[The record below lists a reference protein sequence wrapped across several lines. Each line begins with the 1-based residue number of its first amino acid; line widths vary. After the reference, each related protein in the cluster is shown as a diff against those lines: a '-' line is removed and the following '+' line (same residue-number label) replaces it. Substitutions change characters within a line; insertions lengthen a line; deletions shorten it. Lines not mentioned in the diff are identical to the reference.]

1 MCARRQGRAGGR
13 GGPASPLPSGPWSL
27 RRSSPRSFS
36 GEPLRETAAWPAL
49 GPGALICFHSLQDYV
64 CCRGLDENQRFHSCG
79 GRGALKRGVQE
90 RGVGGQYCP
99 REGGQGEFLALRP
112 ALGCQGGPWPWQP
125 LPWAV
130 VNTGFQRGPCSLW
143 EPFSASLLG
152 LFKPGEEREGT
163 GQACCEEMS
172 LRVPLLSPAPGMFP
186 GGPSFQSF
194 CFWSMK
200 RSLSIR
206 NAFSL

>member
-1 MCARRQGRAGGR
+1 MFAAEDLMKISVSTAAGGR
-13 GGPASPLPSGPWSL
+13 
-27 RRSSPRSFS
+27 R
-36 GEPLRETAAWPAL
+36 
-49 GPGALICFHSLQDYV
+49 
-64 CCRGLDENQRFHSCG
+64 
-79 GRGALKRGVQE
+79 ALKRGVQE

-143 EPFSASLLG
+143 EPFSSSLLG

-172 LRVPLLSPAPGMFP
+172 LRFPSSPLPQACFLEAPVSKASVSG
-186 GGPSFQSF
+186 
-194 CFWSMK
+194 
-200 RSLSIR
+200 
-206 NAFSL
+206 A